1 MVPAVILGVNM
12 EFRKA
17 SENDIE
23 EICRLVKGAIDV
35 MEKNGI
41 PQWDEV
47 YPAREDFFND
57 IKAESLYAGIIDGKI
72 AVIFA
77 LNKCQDEAYF
87 AADWTYRGENFC
99 VIHRLCVNPEFQN
112 QGIAKKTLNYIEE
125 KLSGEGIESIRLD
138 VFTQNPFALR
148 LYEKTGYRKT
158 GTADWRKGKF
168 ILMEKNLGV

>member
-1 MVPAVILGVNM
+1 M
-12 EFRKA
+12 EFKKA
-17 SENDIE
+17 TENDIE
-23 EICRLVKGAIDV
+23 EICQLVKNAIGM

-47 YPAREDFFND
+47 YPAKEDFLND

-77 LNKCQDEAYF
+77 LNKWQDEAYF
-87 AADWTYRGENFC
+87 GADWTYRDENFC

-125 KLSGEGIESIRLD
+125 KLSTEGIQSICLD
-138 VFTQNPFALR
+138 VFTKNPFAIR
-148 LYEKTGYRKT
+148 LYEKAGYRKT

-168 ILMEKNLGV
+168 ILMEKVLKERD